1 MKKLSFFLILL
12 LTFASLQAYPGKVVK
27 AFKAPAGFS
36 TGITF
41 DGHYLWLA
49 DYKTDSLYQIDPSS
63 GKIVHKISSP
73 GFWPMGL
80 AWDGKYLWNV
90 DKMQKKIFQ
99 VDPKDGTIINI
110 FDAPSGDPEALT
122 WDGKTLW
129 VSDARHNRIMSLD
142 MNDGTAVLRFQGPAR
157 RVNGLTF
164 DGKYLWASD
173 RLMNELY
180 MIDPATGEVIL
191 ITDSPGPYPRGL
203 AYDGKYL
210 WCVDFQNDSLYQI
223 VRKDN
228 EKFRLKNPRKAV
240 ITLTHEVRGFGSGTM
255 RNLDVFFAIPE
266 NFAQQK
272 ILNIQFMPK
281 KFKSV
286 LDRWGQPVAWINY
299 KDLKANFD
307 VQTVM
312 KVRANISAIDYF
324 IFPED
329 VGTLKDIPKNILQL
343 YTQNGTKYM
352 LEDAYIKKLAK
363 QIVGNET
370 NPYWMARKIYDYVRE
385 HLTYKLEGGWN
396 VAPVV
401 LKRGT
406 GSCSEY
412 SISFIALA
420 RAAGLPARFVG
431 SIVVRGDDASMDD
444 VFHRWPE
451 VYLPHY
457 GWIPFDPEGGD
468 QPLPRDQARF
478 IGHLSNRFLLTTHGG
493 GDSKYLG
500 WYYNYNQH
508 FLCDPKLQIKIETFA
523 EWQPVK

>member
-1 MKKLSFFLILL
+1 MKRLLVFMILFFA
-12 LTFASLQAYPGKVVK
+12 FASLQAYPGKIVK
-27 AFKAPAGFS
+27 AFKTPAGFS

-49 DYKTDSLYQIDPSS
+49 DYQSDSLYQIDPNT
-63 GKIVHKISSP
+63 GAIVHKIPSP

-99 VDPKDGTIINI
+99 VDPKDGSIVNV
-110 FDAPSGDPEALT
+110 FEAPSDDPEALT

-129 VSDARHNRIMSLD
+129 VSDARSNRIMSLD
-142 MNDGTAVLRFQGPAR
+142 MNDGTAVVSFKGPAR

-164 DGKYLWASD
+164 DGKYLWATD
-173 RLMNELY
+173 RLMDELY
-180 MIDPATGEVIL
+180 MIDPQTGEVIL
-191 ITDSPGPYPRGL
+191 ITDTPGPYPRGL
-203 AYDGKYL
+203 AYDGTYL

-223 VRKDN
+223 VRKDKD
-228 EKFRLKNPRKAV
+228 KFRLKDPRKAE
-240 ITLTHEVRGFGSGTM
+240 ITLTHEVRGLGDGTM
-255 RNLDVFFAIPE
+255 QSLNVYFAIPE
-266 NFAQQK
+266 TYAQQE
-272 ILNIQFMPK
+272 ILSVRYTPK
-281 KFKSV
+281 KSESV
-286 LDRWGQPVAWINY
+286 LDRWGQPIACFYY
-299 KDLKANFD
+299 KNLKANFD
-307 VQTVM
+307 VRTTM
-312 KVRANISAIDYF
+312 KVRAKISAIDYF

-329 VGTLKDIPKNILQL
+329 VGTVKDIPKNILKT
-343 YTQNGTKYM
+343 YTQNGSKYM
-352 LEDAYIKKLAK
+352 LENPYIKKLAK

-370 NPYWMARKIYDYVRE
+370 NPYWMARKIFDYLHE

-396 VAPVV
+396 VAPVI

-420 RAAGLPARFVG
+420 RAAGLPARYVG
-431 SIVVRGDDASMDD
+431 SVVVRGDAASMDN
-444 VFHRWPE
+444 VFHRWTE

-457 GWIPFDPEGGD
+457 GWIPFDPSGGD

-478 IGHLSNRFLLTTHGG
+478 IGHLSNRFLITTHGG

-508 FLCDPKLQIKIETFA
+508 FRCDPKLQVTVESFA
-523 EWQPVK
+523 EWQPIK